1 MPRDVARLAFVL
13 LLAQAVFAQ
22 QPSPT
27 PHGKQDSGQRWQ
39 GMKRL
44 AAMVILMMSATAA
57 AQDIKHAPTVAQCQA
72 DQRVWMEQVEDQAI
86 VDTISYTTLRQW
98 GLEMKDCQHVDP
110 QFEFRYHNACC

>member
-1 MPRDVARLAFVL
+1 M
-13 LLAQAVFAQ
+13 
-22 QPSPT
+22 
-27 PHGKQDSGQRWQ
+27 
-39 GMKRL
+39 
-44 AAMVILMMSATAA
+44 AA

-110 QFEFRYHNACC
+110 QFEFRYHNTVVEIIIAQQKRLYDFVVRHGFGAPFS